1 MRRKLKLCRNGAIL
15 SLCAISAACATVPL
29 EQTGQLSSYERMSQS
44 DGMLTKS
51 LIRVDKDAVMA
62 AKTVRITPTA
72 FQPSAAPNVPTAQRE
87 LVANAI
93 DRSVCLGLS
102 ERFVVVAADAE
113 ADLTVRAVVSYAAT
127 TNEVAA
133 GVSKVAGMVP
143 SFLSLGVPV
152 PVPRLPIGLG
162 GLSVESEAVDRDG
175 KQVSAMVWARGAD
188 AFTSSARVSKIGDAY
203 ELAAAF
209 GDDFSRL
216 LVTGETPFGKLAA
229 SPSMA
234 KIGSTL
240 GAKPKYRACEIF
252 GKDPGVADLVAGRL
266 GLPPEWTDN
275 GDAPPSSRVRRPG
288 KSSR

>member
-1 MRRKLKLCRNGAIL
+1 
-15 SLCAISAACATVPL
+15 
-29 EQTGQLSSYERMSQS
+29 MSQS
-44 DGMLTKS
+44 DGVLTKS
-51 LIRVDKDAVMA
+51 LIRVDQDAVLA
-62 AKTVRITPTA
+62 AKTVRITPAT
-72 FQPSAAPNVPTAQRE
+72 FQPSVAPDVPDAQRA

-102 ERFVVVAADAE
+102 ERFVVVAAGSE
-113 ADLTVRAVVSYAAT
+113 ADLTVRAVVTYAAT

-133 GVSKVAGMVP
+133 GVSKVAGIVP

-162 GLSVESEAVDRDG
+162 GLSVEVEAVDPAG
-175 KQVSAMVWARGAD
+175 KPVSAMIWARGAN

-203 ELAAAF
+203 ELATAF

-216 LVTGETPFGKLAA
+216 LVTGETPFGKLAGT
-229 SPSMA
+229 PSMA

-240 GAKPKYRACEIF
+240 GAKPKYPACEAF
-252 GKDPGVADLVAGRL
+252 GQDPGVADLVGGRL

-275 GDAPPSSRVRRPG
+275 GDAPPSHQTKLPGERSR
-288 KSSR
+288 